1 MLFFKLPALGGE
13 RKRTGL
19 WPFFESSDENDRATP
34 GDGSFPMKQPVSK
47 LVVYETLSGLNQR
60 FGQTLLDLHRVQEL
74 GLVRRGIIG
83 ALQDVLEET
92 RAWANFEM
100 IEVLHE
106 REQADWARFGRL
118 RRQWE
123 RKYEDP
129 NDVFVQVRRLK
140 EPRSRAAT
148 TKNTT
153 KRPQKG

>member
-1 MLFFKLPALGGE
+1 
-13 RKRTGL
+13 
-19 WPFFESSDENDRATP
+19 
-34 GDGSFPMKQPVSK
+34 
-47 LVVYETLSGLNQR
+47 
-60 FGQTLLDLHRVQEL
+60 
-74 GLVRRGIIG
+74 
-83 ALQDVLEET
+83 
-92 RAWANFEM
+92 M